1 MTDKV
6 VLVTGGS
13 RGIGAAVARKA
24 ALAGYKVAL
33 NYHSSPAKADA
44 VAAMIHADGGTVE
57 TFKAD
62 MGDPQAVPDLFA
74 AVDKTFGR
82 LDALVNNAGIIGAVN
97 RIEDQT
103 PEDLARL
110 WAINLT
116 GYVLA
121 AQQAVKRMST
131 RHGGHGG
138 VIVNISS
145 IASRTGGMPGMVP
158 YALTKGGIDAF
169 TIGLAKEVGR
179 EGIRVVAVRPGLIDT
194 EIHEIYG
201 KGDAF
206 QTAADGVPFAGRA
219 GTAIEVADAVLW
231 LMSDGAGYVSAT
243 TLDISAGR

>member
-1 MTDKV
+1 MDKV

-33 NYHSSPAKADA
+33 NYNSSPAKADA

-62 MGDPQAVPDLFA
+62 MGDPAAIAGLFK
-74 AVDKTFGR
+74 AVDEAFGR
-82 LDALVNNAGIIGAVN
+82 LDALVNNAGIIGALK

-103 PEDLARL
+103 PEELARL

-121 AQQAVKRMST
+121 AQEAVKRIST
-131 RHGGHGG
+131 RHGGPGG
-138 VIVNISS
+138 VIVNVSS
-145 IASRTGGMPGMVP
+145 IAARTGGMTGMVP
-158 YALTKGGIDAF
+158 YALTKGGVDAF

-206 QTAADGVPFAGRA
+206 NAAADGVPYAGRA
-219 GTAIEVADAVLW
+219 GTAHEVADAILW
-231 LMSDGAGYVSAT
+231 LMSDEASYVSAT